1 MKKRLV
7 IFAIA
12 TPAVVWL
19 GMVLAGSKPDAAGTS
34 VWSGPGLLLP
44 SSVPHGLLIETVA
57 AGVLAGYLTR

>member
-1 MKKRLV
+1 
-7 IFAIA
+7 
-12 TPAVVWL
+12 
-19 GMVLAGSKPDAAGTS
+19 MVLAGSKPDAAGTS